1 MSNAIGMRPLPIASA
16 TASATAAGYDPTYV
30 GNDYM
35 GVQWK
40 SPTGAASRSLVIDL
54 GADTAFDTIALFG
67 LTGAQPGWTLQ
78 VEAATAAQGAGFP
91 GGSWVGTAAPLLAG
105 SAMPTSG
112 RGKALWLAPAVSP
125 PPASRYI
132 RLTFAALSNAA
143 VAVSRVAIGTR
154 FQFARN
160 FQFGAAFGVRD
171 LGSFDFSARG
181 VPLRRRGEKLRSV
194 GLSFG
199 SVYRDEVEAIVHPLL
214 ELVGNT
220 EPIVLVTDP
229 DAHAQRQNRM
239 YFGPLVGDLGTI
251 WPRAIGF
258 EWRVNLVG
266 LDR

>member
-1 MSNAIGMRPLPIASA
+1 MSNAIGFKPLAIAAA
-16 TASATAAGYDPTYV
+16 TASATAAGFDPAYV

-54 GADTAFDTIALFG
+54 GGDTAFDTIALFG

-78 VEAATAAQGAGFP
+78 VEAATAAQGSGFP
-91 GGSWVGTAAPLLAG
+91 GGSWVGTAAGLLAG
-105 SAMPTSG
+105 TAMPTSG
-112 RGKALWLAPAVSP
+112 RGKSLWLAPSASP

-143 VAVSRVAIGTR
+143 VAVSRVAIGKQ

-160 FQFGAAFGVRD
+160 FEFGAAFGVRD
-171 LGSFDFSARG
+171 LGSFEFSARG
-181 VPLRRRGEKLRSV
+181 VPLRRRAEKLRSV
-194 GLSFG
+194 GISFG
-199 SVYRDEVEAIVHPLL
+199 NVYRDEVEAIVHPLL
-214 ELVGNT
+214 EQVGNT

-239 YFGPLVGDLGTI
+239 WFGPLVGDLGTV
-251 WPRAIGF
+251 WPRASGF
-258 EWRVNLVG
+258 EWRANLVG

>member
-1 MSNAIGMRPLPIASA
+1 MSNAIGYRPLPISA
-16 TASATAAGYDPTYV
+16 VTASATAAGYDPAYV
-30 GNDYM
+30 ANDFM

-54 GADTAFDTIALFG
+54 GADVAFDTIALFG
-67 LTGAQPGWTLQ
+67 LTGAQSGWTLL
-78 VEAATAAQGAGFP
+78 VEAATSAQGSGFP
-91 GGSWVGTAAPLLAG
+91 GGSWVGSAAALLAG

-112 RGKALWLAPAVSP
+112 RGKSLWTAPAVSP
-125 PPASRYI
+125 PPPSRYI
-132 RLTFAALSNAA
+132 RLTFGSLSNAA
-143 VAVSRVAIGTR
+143 VAVSRVAIGAR

-171 LGSFDFSARG
+171 LGSFEFSVRG
-181 VPLRRRGEKLRSV
+181 VPLRRRAEKLRSV
-194 GLSFG
+194 GISFG
-199 SVYRDEVEAIVHPLL
+199 NVYRDEVEAIVHPLL

-239 YFGPLVGDLGTI
+239 YFGPLVGDLGTV
-251 WPRAIGF
+251 WPRANGF
-258 EWRVNLVG
+258 EWRANLVG